1 MIKVAAWCQ
10 DPSDATL
17 RQLTQLGVDCVDA
30 LPLPTDDR
38 GVFDLDEALK
48 MKKRVH
54 SWGLQVN
61 RISLPG
67 LSKRFMDEE
76 DGAEEELDVA
86 CESVRVLGEAGYPL
100 GRVHFDYST
109 DPWMIGRYQASH
121 RGGYPARGDSL
132 SLAEGN
138 EPPAIAVREQRWGRV
153 CAAYE
158 RLVPIAEAAGVR
170 LMMHPSDPPTQDA
183 LFGGLG
189 FHRVIDAFPNSCVG
203 YLYCCGTRAE
213 AGGLPLVLDEI
224 HNYGRKGRLF
234 EIHFRNVRASFAT
247 AGAFEEVLL
256 DDGDMNMFK
265 ILRELKQV
273 GYDGCL
279 NPDHYPTLEGDGP
292 AGNTHALAYSVGYI
306 KAMLAALACE

>member
-30 LPLPTDDR
+30 LPLPTDER

-109 DPWMIGRYQASH
+109 DPWMIGRYRASH

-132 SLAEGN
+132 SLAEGD
-138 EPPAIAVREQRWGRV
+138 EPPDIAVREQRWETRLCGLRTARAYRGSRRRQTDDASLRSTDAGCALWRAGIPPGDRCLSESVCRLPLLLRDTRGGR
-153 CAAYE
+153 
-158 RLVPIAEAAGVR
+158 RTSTRPGRDSQL
-170 LMMHPSDPPTQDA
+170 
-183 LFGGLG
+183 
-189 FHRVIDAFPNSCVG
+189 
-203 YLYCCGTRAE
+203 RAE
-213 AGGLPLVLDEI
+213 GTSL
-224 HNYGRKGRLF
+224 
-234 EIHFRNVRASFAT
+234 
-247 AGAFEEVLL
+247 
-256 DDGDMNMFK
+256 
-265 ILRELKQV
+265 
-273 GYDGCL
+273 
-279 NPDHYPTLEGDGP
+279 
-292 AGNTHALAYSVGYI
+292 
-306 KAMLAALACE
+306 